1 MSQFESEWGLTMSD
15 WFSVTGTLF
24 RERRITAECDFS
36 LCLFTHSRIMNVKG
50 WISQPDRMKQ
60 KLSTLK
66 KYSMCVY
73 LGDLTL

>member
-1 MSQFESEWGLTMSD
+1 MSQFESEWELTMSD

-24 RERRITAECDFS
+24 RERRVTAECDFA

-50 WISQPDRMKQ
+50 GISQPHCMKS
-60 KLSTLK
+60 KHSTLK
-66 KYSMCVY
+66 SMCVY